1 MSKRLNKTIKWDK
14 LDNTANLFPVI
25 VSENVSNVYR
35 ISITLTEDIDAE
47 LLQKALDKILPF
59 FDVFNHKLKNGI
71 FWYYFEANNRP
82 APRVIPEDTYP
93 CLYINPYTNNEYLFR
108 VTYYQKRI
116 NLEVFHVLTDG
127 NGALIFLKELTYQ
140 YLRYKYPELAE
151 KAGNTLNA
159 DSSLDIEDSYKKNY
173 IRPAKRSYKTEKA
186 VILKGEKLPFNHF
199 AILHGYIPVSEI
211 KQAAAKYGVTINQ
224 YLLGTFT
231 WAIYKRIPERAAFQ
245 ASDQHRCSCK
255 SSPIF

>member
-35 ISITLTEDIDAE
+35 ISVTLTEDIDAE

-151 KAGNTLNA
+151 KAGNTMSICFRRRIL
-159 DSSLDIEDSYKKNY
+159 KKNL
-173 IRPAKRSYKTEKA
+173 R
-186 VILKGEKLPFNHF
+186 LP
-199 AILHGYIPVSEI
+199 I
-211 KQAAAKYGVTINQ
+211 
-224 YLLGTFT
+224 
-231 WAIYKRIPERAAFQ
+231 
-245 ASDQHRCSCK
+245 
-255 SSPIF
+255 